1 MQILKNFYEYMDAF
15 IKKKKK
21 MLQKIKKI
29 SCNYKINFFVAIKK
43 NFLTTI
49 KNYKNKK

>member
-21 MLQKIKKI
+21 CCKKL
-29 SCNYKINFFVAIKK
+29 KK
-43 NFLTTI
+43 FLATV
-49 KNYKNKK
+49 K

>member
-15 IKKKKK
+15 IKIKK
-21 MLQKIKKI
+21 MLQKILKI
-29 SCNYKINFFVAIKK
+29 SCNYKINFFGAIKK

-49 KNYKNKK
+49 KNYENQK